1 VVNDEYEPIV
11 IDVSGLAERLGIGRK
26 GYMPDALQRQCL
38 ATWRSASSSDLEEV
52 LHATL
57 GLVGEAG
64 ETADLIKKWAF
75 KPGSDIGRADVMD
88 ELADVLYYVAVLA
101 HLWEFTIDDMA
112 AHLREKLAD
121 GHGWTE

>member
-1 VVNDEYEPIV
+1 MVKRYEPDEI
-11 IDVSGLAERLGIGRK
+11 AERMRLGFK
-26 GYMPDALQRQCL
+26 SYEPDALQRQCL

-75 KPGSDIGRADVMD
+75 KKGAFKPGSDINRAAVLD